1 MKNRR
6 SRRVVKLELVVDEVD
21 QPWSP
26 EPEWEA
32 GISAVLS
39 TVSAVDPVLQVVLTN
54 DETLREHNREYR
66 GLDRP
71 TDVLS
76 FSYLEGHESHAEA
89 LLPAGTD
96 LREYLDSPSF
106 EGEPLL
112 VGQIL
117 ISTETVCERGAVHT
131 AGLDEEMTFMVVH
144 GLLHVLGF
152 DHADEVQTARMGA
165 EEDRLMAALGYSV
178 IRRGE
183 AS

>member
-1 MKNRR
+1 M
-6 SRRVVKLELVVDEVD
+6 KLELVVDEVA

-26 EPEWEA
+26 GPEWEA

-39 TVSAVDPVLQVVLTN
+39 TVSAEEPLLQVVLTD
-54 DETLREHNREYR
+54 DETLRDHNREYR
-66 GLDRP
+66 GLDRT

-76 FSYLEGHESHAEA
+76 FSYLEGHEPHAEA

-96 LREYLDSPSF
+96 LREYLDPPTF
-106 EGEPLL
+106 EGEPSL

-117 ISTETVCERGAVHT
+117 ISTETVCARGAIHT
-131 AGLDEEMTFMVVH
+131 ASLEEEMAFMVVH

-178 IRRGE
+178 IRGGGGQ
-183 AS
+183 